1 MTDKTLTELETRKQ
15 ALSNVRDALAAV
27 NRVPAAALDG
37 EKHETVSE
45 VADNLQ
51 ALESALQN
59 EVEQQREDANR

>member
-1 MTDKTLTELETRKQ
+1 MTDDPLSGLETREQ

-27 NRVPAAALDG
+27 NHVPAAALDT
-37 EKHETVSE
+37 EKHATVSE
-45 VADNLQ
+45 IADNLQ